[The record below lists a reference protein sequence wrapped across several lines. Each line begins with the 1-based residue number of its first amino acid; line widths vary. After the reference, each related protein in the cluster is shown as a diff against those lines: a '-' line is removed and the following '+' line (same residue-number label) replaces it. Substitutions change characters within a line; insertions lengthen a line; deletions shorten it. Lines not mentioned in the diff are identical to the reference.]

1 MTEERKRQGARGR
14 TMSVR
19 RTSKTSLRVL
29 QTEYA
34 EETGPLRPRTR
45 GECAGGPRP
54 CPFVSCKYN
63 LAIDVNP
70 RSGAIKF
77 NFPTL
82 DEGMLDVDWD
92 RLPCSC
98 ALDIA
103 DRGGIT
109 LERVGEIMN
118 LTRERVR
125 QTEALA
131 FEHGRES
138 LDTQGYTKQDFFG
151 DEEED
156 SEK

>member
-1 MTEERKRQGARGR
+1 MTDERKRHGPRGR

-19 RTSKTSLRVL
+19 RTSKISLRVL
-29 QTEYA
+29 RDEYA
-34 EETGPLRPRTR
+34 EETADLRPRTR
-45 GECAGGPRP
+45 GDCVGGPRP

-77 NFPTL
+77 NFPSVA
-82 DEGMLDVDWD
+82 EGMLDVDWD
-92 RLPCSC
+92 RMPCSC

-103 DRGGIT
+103 DQGGTT

-131 FEHGRES
+131 FERGRES
-138 LDTQGYTKQDFFG
+138 LDSQGYTKQDFFG
-151 DEEED
+151 DEDEEG
-156 SEK
+156 